1 MLRASFTGG
10 NGVSAGIKRN
20 HIDPG
25 VAELRMFLLGHNSF
39 PDSFL
44 VALYPVHSVHTL
56 SLMQEDG

>member
-10 NGVSAGIKRN
+10 NGVSKGIKRN

-25 VAELRMFLLGHNSF
+25 VAELRMFLLGHDSF

-44 VALYPVHSVHTL
+44 VAVYPAHSVHTL
-56 SLMQEDG
+56 SFMQGDG

>member
-10 NGVSAGIKRN
+10 NGATEEIKRN

-25 VAELRMFLLGHNSF
+25 VVELRMFLLAHNSF

-44 VALYPVHSVHTL
+44 VA
-56 SLMQEDG
+56 

>member
-25 VAELRMFLLGHNSF
+25 VVELRMFLLGHNSF

-44 VALYPVHSVHTL
+44 VALYTGRSVHKL
-56 SLMQEDG
+56 SFMQEDG